1 MFGDNYT
8 ETYSTSK
15 MHTKG
20 TELFSNLEVTVME
33 HIKQYEKKI
42 GKIPNRVIFYRDGVG
57 EDFINR
63 LREHEIVPIQKALK
77 QQYPKKTPKLV
88 FILLTK
94 RIDERFAEM
103 KQKLLVN
110 PRDGIIIEDERVE
123 TEPKGFF
130 MIS

>member
-1 MFGDNYT
+1 MLTKLGGRPWIVKLGLKNSILFGSDVYHSRLQNSVGSLVSMFGDNYT

-77 QQYPKKTPKLV
+77 Q
-88 FILLTK
+88 
-94 RIDERFAEM
+94 
-103 KQKLLVN
+103 
-110 PRDGIIIEDERVE
+110 
-123 TEPKGFF
+123 
-130 MIS
+130 